1 MIPLIAES
9 EKGRGQTESPF
20 EKKAEMW
27 WRSVAK
33 FLIKSSLEKDT
44 IEGDSPVFEENMLL
58 FNRVLYPRLDAR
70 IQQN

>member
-27 WRSVAK
+27 WAIDSKLEIWNLLERSAIESDSLVNKSNMDTLKRVA
-33 FLIKSSLEKDT
+33 F
-44 IEGDSPVFEENMLL
+44 
-58 FNRVLYPRLDAR
+58 PRLEVW

>member
-27 WRSVAK
+27 WIIIPKSVSQSA
-33 FLIKSSLEKDT
+33 LERAAS
-44 IEGDSPVFEENMLL
+44 EGDSPVDNTDMEFSEE
-58 FNRVLYPRLDAR
+58 
-70 IQQN
+70 